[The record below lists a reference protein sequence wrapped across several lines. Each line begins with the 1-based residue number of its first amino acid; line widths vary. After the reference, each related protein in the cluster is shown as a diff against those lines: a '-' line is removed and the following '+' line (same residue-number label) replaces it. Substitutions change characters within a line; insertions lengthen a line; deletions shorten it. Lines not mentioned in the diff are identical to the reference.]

1 MVMSDGLDV
10 SVLDLVGMRA
20 GEPAASAI
28 ARSVDVAQHVK
39 LATTAS
45 LSNSTPCTVLKPSC
59 HRHDLSDDLS
69 IAVVPQMFRSLVA
82 HRIRMEH

>member
-1 MVMSDGLDV
+1 MVMSNG

-39 LATTAS
+39 LVTTAS
-45 LSNSTPCTVLKPSC
+45 LSNSTPCTVLKLSC
-59 HRHDLSDDLS
+59 HRDDLSDDLS